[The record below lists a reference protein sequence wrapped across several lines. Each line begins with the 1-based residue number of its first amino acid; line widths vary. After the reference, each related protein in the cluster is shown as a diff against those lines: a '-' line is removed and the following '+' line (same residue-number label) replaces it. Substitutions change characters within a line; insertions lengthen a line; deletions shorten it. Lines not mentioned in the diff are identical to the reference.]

1 MVLRL
6 GGGGSMGDKYGK
18 LVRDKIPSVIARN
31 GELAVVSTLSDAEYK
46 KCLED
51 KLYEECQEAIEAT
64 GEARIE
70 ELADVVEVVDALAK
84 IEQKN
89 LDDVLAVA
97 EVKRHKRGSFDKRIF
112 LETVIKK

>member
-1 MVLRL
+1 MKK
-6 GGGGSMGDKYGK
+6 KYGK
-18 LVRDKIPSVIARN
+18 LVRDKIPFAIEQN
-31 GELAVVSTLSDAEYK
+31 GEIPAISILDDAEYK

-84 IEQKN
+84 IEQKS

-112 LETVIKK
+112 LETVTKK